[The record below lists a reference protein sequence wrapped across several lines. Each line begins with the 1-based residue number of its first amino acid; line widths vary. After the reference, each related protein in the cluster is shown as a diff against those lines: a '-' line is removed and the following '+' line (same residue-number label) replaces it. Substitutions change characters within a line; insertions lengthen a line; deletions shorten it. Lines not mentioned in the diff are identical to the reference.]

1 MPTTL
6 AAFAKC
12 STRSKIVYTVSW
24 DASTTADAK
33 YFLVEAT
40 DSTFTTGLR
49 TICFGTDTS
58 KALTGRIVGKTD
70 YYRVQAV
77 KPGIVDSGKRKA
89 ANGCLVG
96 Q

>member
-6 AAFAKC
+6 AALAKC
-12 STRSKIVYTVSW
+12 STRSKIVYTVNW

-33 YFLVEAT
+33 YFLEEAT

-49 TICFGTDTS
+49 TIYFGTASS
-58 KALTGRIVGKTD
+58 KALTGRIAGKI
-70 YYRVQAV
+70 YNYQVQAV
-77 KPGIVDSGKRKA
+77 KPGLVDSGKRKA

-96 Q
+96 P